1 MVKMNISLGNQLV
14 TKALSERVGTSE
26 TVRPLTSKFTNNSQN
41 AQDNSKKPDD
51 SRLFSTTATPLNRV
65 KPSDLNPLFITG
77 LVDAEGSFTISNNS
91 TGRSS
96 RRYLSD

>member
-26 TVRPLTSKFTNNSQN
+26 TVRPLTSKFATNSQN
-41 AQDNSKKPDD
+41 APQIHKMPKIIQKSLI
-51 SRLFSTTATPLNRV
+51 RLFSTTATPLNRV

-77 LVDAEGSFTISNNS
+77 LVDAEGSFTISI
-91 TGRSS
+91 TQ
-96 RRYLSD
+96 